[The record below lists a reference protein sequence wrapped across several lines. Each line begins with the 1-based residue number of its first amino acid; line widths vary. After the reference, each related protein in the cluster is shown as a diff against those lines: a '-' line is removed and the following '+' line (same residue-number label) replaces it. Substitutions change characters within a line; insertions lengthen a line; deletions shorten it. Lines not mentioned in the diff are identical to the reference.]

1 MTIFVYKPYIVDIL
15 AISMRR
21 DYTRF
26 GEELRVLRT
35 RRHQNQ
41 QEMAYVLGVTKNFLS
56 MVEKGKKQIP
66 EKWIDILTDYY
77 HLKPYPRQLLID
89 AAEASKIRI
98 KIDLKEVPLYKR
110 DLAVV
115 FEKRF
120 DQIDEDAAESI
131 IKILNG
137 S

>member
-1 MTIFVYKPYIVDIL
+1 
-15 AISMRR
+15 MRK

-41 QEMAYVLGVTKNFLS
+41 QEMADVLGVTKNFLS
-56 MVEKGKKQIP
+56 IVEKGKKPIP

-98 KIDLKEVPLYKR
+98 KIDLKGVPLYKR
-110 DLAVV
+110 ELAVA
-115 FEKRF
+115 FEKNF
-120 DQIDEDAAESI
+120 DQIDEDTSKSI

>member
-1 MTIFVYKPYIVDIL
+1 
-15 AISMRR
+15 MRK

-41 QEMAYVLGVTKNFLS
+41 QDMADVLGVTKNFLS
-56 MVEKGKKQIP
+56 MVEKGKKPIP

-98 KIDLKEVPLYKR
+98 KIDLKGVQLYKR
-110 DLAVV
+110 DLAVT
-115 FEKRF
+115 FEKCF
-120 DQIDEDAAESI
+120 DQIDEDAAQSI
-131 IKILNG
+131 MKILNEVNPK
-137 S
+137 

>member
-1 MTIFVYKPYIVDIL
+1 MKK
-15 AISMRR
+15 

-35 RRHQNQ
+35 RRHQSQ
-41 QEMAYVLGVTKNFLS
+41 QEMADVLGVAKNFLS
-56 MVEKGKKQIP
+56 MVEKGKKAIP

-77 HLKPYPRQLLID
+77 HLKPYPRQILEN

-98 KIDLKEVPLYKR
+98 KIDLKGAPLYKR
-110 DLAVV
+110 DLAVA
-115 FEKRF
+115 FEKHF

-131 IKILNG
+131 MKILNG

>member
-1 MTIFVYKPYIVDIL
+1 
-15 AISMRR
+15 MRK

-41 QEMAYVLGVTKNFLS
+41 REMADVLGVTENFLS
-56 MVEKGKKQIP
+56 MVEKGKKPIP

-77 HLKPYPRQLLID
+77 KLKEYPRQILID

-98 KIDLKEVPLYKR
+98 KIDLKGKPLYKR
-110 DLAVV
+110 DLAVA
-115 FEKRF
+115 FEKQF
-120 DQIDEDAAESI
+120 DKIDEDAAQSI
-131 IKILNG
+131 MDILSGLNP
-137 S
+137 

>member
-1 MTIFVYKPYIVDIL
+1 
-15 AISMRR
+15 MRK

-41 QEMAYVLGVTKNFLS
+41 REMADVLGVTENFLS
-56 MVEKGKKQIP
+56 MVEKGKKSIP

-77 HLKPYPRQLLID
+77 KLKEYPRQILID

-98 KIDLKEVPLYKR
+98 KIDLKGVPLYKR
-110 DLAVV
+110 DLAVA
-115 FEKRF
+115 FEKSF
-120 DQIDEDAAESI
+120 DQIDEDAAQSI
-131 IKILNG
+131 MDILSGLNP
-137 S
+137 

>member
-1 MTIFVYKPYIVDIL
+1 MKK
-15 AISMRR
+15 

-41 QEMAYVLGVTKNFLS
+41 QEMAEVLGVTKNFLS
-56 MVEKGKKQIP
+56 MVEKGKKAIP
-66 EKWIDILTDYY
+66 EKWIDILTEYY
-77 HLKPYPRQLLID
+77 HLKPHPRQLLVD

-98 KIDLKEVPLYKR
+98 KIDLKGAPLYKR
-110 DLAVV
+110 DLAVA
-115 FEKRF
+115 FEKSF
-120 DQIDEDAAESI
+120 DQIDEDAAQSI
-131 IKILNG
+131 MKILNG

>member
-1 MTIFVYKPYIVDIL
+1 
-15 AISMRR
+15 MRK

-41 QEMAYVLGVTKNFLS
+41 QEMADVLGVTKNFLS
-56 MVEKGKKQIP
+56 MVEKGKKAIP

-98 KIDLKEVPLYKR
+98 KIDLKGAPLYKR
-110 DLAVV
+110 DLAVA
-115 FEKRF
+115 FERCF
-120 DQIDEDAAESI
+120 DRIDEDAAESI
-131 IKILNG
+131 MKILNE

>member
-1 MTIFVYKPYIVDIL
+1 
-15 AISMRR
+15 MRK

-41 QEMAYVLGVTKNFLS
+41 REMADVLGVTENFLS
-56 MVEKGKKQIP
+56 MVEKGKKPIP

-77 HLKPYPRQLLID
+77 KLKEYPRQILID

-98 KIDLKEVPLYKR
+98 KIDLKGKPLYKR
-110 DLAVV
+110 DLAVA
-115 FEKRF
+115 FEKQF
-120 DQIDEDAAESI
+120 EQIDEDAAQSI
-131 IKILNG
+131 MDTLSGLNP
-137 S
+137 